1 MRTRG
6 ATHRPE
12 DYCPIC
18 GLYVGK
24 TYDGHRCAASV
35 LAAINAANTRAE
47 RADEDGRLF
56 CEQLIRRKAAR
67 FLEGHRLLDEWRNG

>member
-6 ATHRPE
+6 ATYRPE

-18 GLYVGK
+18 GLYVGE
-24 TYDGHRCAASV
+24 TYNRHQCAASV

-47 RADEDGRLF
+47 CDDEEGRLF
-56 CEQLIRRKAAR
+56 CEQLTRSEAAR
-67 FLEGHRLLDEWRNG
+67 FLEGHRLLDRWRNG